1 MPRPWKETLHA
12 AEPNQV
18 LHFDFMYI
26 RQPTATTAHQMC
38 YVLVL
43 LDGFSKFTEL
53 VPCAAADT
61 ITTVSALLDWFKR
74 FGVVRQWVSDRGTHF
89 MNSVVAELS
98 RQLQADHQFT
108 VAYAPWSNGQVERVN
123 REIKEV
129 LTAMTTELKLSADEW
144 PSLIPAVNAVLNNSP
159 SSAIGGYSPITAFT
173 GRPATSPLDCVFK
186 TDTKTLLSVPL
197 DEPAIKRKVEA
208 LRMQLQELH
217 VKINSKPSR
226 KQRKRPGQQE
236 VDFDVG
242 DYVLVARIGQT
253 IKDKVKPI
261 WEGPAKV
268 IGRNND
274 RSFVVEDITG
284 DRRRDIHADHLK
296 RFSNKDLVLTPQL
309 KEFAVHGST
318 GYKVE
323 AILGHRLETR
333 GRRCELHV
341 RWIGFS
347 EDGDTWE
354 SLDRLYADVPD
365 MVTSYVNIVQDQD
378 VKAKMKRLIED
389 LRH

>member
-1 MPRPWKETLHA
+1 M
-12 AEPNQV
+12 
-18 LHFDFMYI
+18 
-26 RQPTATTAHQMC
+26 
-38 YVLVL
+38 
-43 LDGFSKFTEL
+43 
-53 VPCAAADT
+53 
-61 ITTVSALLDWFKR
+61 
-74 FGVVRQWVSDRGTHF
+74 
-89 MNSVVAELS
+89 
-98 RQLQADHQFT
+98 
-108 VAYAPWSNGQVERVN
+108 
-123 REIKEV
+123 
-129 LTAMTTELKLSADEW
+129 
-144 PSLIPAVNAVLNNSP
+144 
-159 SSAIGGYSPITAFT
+159 
-173 GRPATSPLDCVFK
+173 FK

-208 LRMQLQELH
+208 LRVQLQELH

-389 LRH
+389 LRP